1 MLPNDPLGS
10 AASVPP
16 SILPASKSGP
26 DASSNVVIPGDE
38 YLRLLGEDGKARGLA
53 AFVIGVLSVGKFD
66 KRVAQTIREK
76 CGEFYPAG
84 N

>member
-1 MLPNDPLGS
+1 MSMLPNDSPGS

-16 SILPASKSGP
+16 SILPPPQKSGVP
-26 DASSNVVIPGDE
+26 NVTLPGDE
-38 YLRLLGEDGKARGLA
+38 YLRLLREDGKARGLA

-76 CGEFYPAG
+76 CVEFYPVA